1 MPSLANYMIATSI
14 KNYVIEHRNRL
25 EKKYIVP
32 LTFEQVF
39 ILVFIVSCLAGFSVR
54 IFYNGLYGSILN
66 SFQLRWY
73 GMGWGKAPWYIAVGL
88 ELVSGFL
95 GGWFGHYVMN
105 TQFRH
110 NNQPTV
116 TLYQTY
122 TLLYNT
128 IKYQFLR
135 MLCGRANAL
144 HWD

>member
-1 MPSLANYMIATSI
+1 MPSLANYMLATSI
-14 KNYVIEHRNRL
+14 KNYVIEHRDRL

-32 LTFEQVF
+32 LSFGEVLKIVF
-39 ILVFIVSCLAGFSVR
+39 ILACLAGFAVR
-54 IFYNGLYGSILN
+54 ILYNGLYGSILY
-66 SFQLRWY
+66 SFQLHWY

-88 ELVSGFL
+88 ECVAGFL
-95 GGWFGHYVMN
+95 GGLFGHYVMN

-110 NNQPTV
+110 NDQPTV
-116 TLYQTY
+116 TLYQSF
-122 TLLYNT
+122 TLMYNT

>member
-1 MPSLANYMIATSI
+1 M
-14 KNYVIEHRNRL
+14 
-25 EKKYIVP
+25 
-32 LTFEQVF
+32 
-39 ILVFIVSCLAGFSVR
+39 
-54 IFYNGLYGSILN
+54 
-66 SFQLRWY
+66 RWY
-73 GMGWGKAPWYIAVGL
+73 GLGWGKAPWYIAVGL
-88 ELVSGFL
+88 ELVAGFL
-95 GGWFGHYVMN
+95 GGLFGYYVMN

-128 IKYQFLR
+128 VKYQFLR

>member
-32 LTFEQVF
+32 LTFGQVLSITF
-39 ILVFIVSCLAGFSVR
+39 VIACLAGFSVR

-73 GMGWGKAPWYIAVGL
+73 GLGWGETPWYIAVGL
-88 ELVSGFL
+88 ELVAGFI
-95 GGWFGHYVMN
+95 GGLFGHYVMN
-105 TQFRH
+105 TKFRH
-110 NNQPTV
+110 NDQPTV

-128 IKYQFLR
+128 VKYQFLR
-135 MLCGRANAL
+135 MLCRQPQSF

>member
-32 LTFEQVF
+32 LTFGQVLSITF
-39 ILVFIVSCLAGFSVR
+39 VIACLAGFSVR

-73 GMGWGKAPWYIAVGL
+73 GLGWGKTPWYIAVGL
-88 ELVSGFL
+88 ELVTGFL
-95 GGWFGHYVMN
+95 GGLFGHYVMN
-105 TQFRH
+105 TQLRH

-116 TLYQTY
+116 TLYQAF
-122 TLLYNT
+122 TLMYNT
-128 IKYQFLR
+128 TKYQFLR
-135 MLCGRANAL
+135 MLCRQPQSF